1 MHTSGVRSVAQ
12 RSRSLGVVGAG
23 LALAVGALV
32 VLPSLAA
39 ASTTTVSFS
48 YTGSAQSWTVPAG
61 VSSITVTAYGAQG
74 GGSLGGEGGETE
86 GTLPVSAGQVVEV
99 YVGGQGTTGAT
110 SAYPAGGPGG
120 YFDDGGTKVNFGDGG
135 GGYSG
140 VYIAASNEEVLA
152 GGGGGQGSDGYNDGG
167 AGGAGGGDGPGS
179 PGAYSTNPDSTALKG
194 SPGAGASQSAGGGA
208 GGNYAGLSYTEPT
221 AGGNAGVDAGSGGIT
236 GYVYY
241 GEFNAGGGGGGGG
254 GFYGGGGGG
263 GDYEYG
269 TGAGGGGG
277 SGVVQGGTVVT
288 SAAGVQSGNGE
299 VEISYVAAV
308 APAITSASSTTFTG
322 GEASS
327 FTFSATGNPAP
338 SFSESGTL
346 PKGVT
351 LATSGV
357 LSGTP
362 EEEGSFPIVVTAAN
376 GVSPDATQ
384 DFTLTVTLGSLGVA
398 PEITSASSATFT
410 GGEAS
415 SFSFSATG
423 NPAPEITES
432 GTLPKGVS
440 FQGGTGT
447 ASISG
452 TPEQDGTFALT
463 LTAANG
469 VSPDATEDF
478 TLFVTPGKLVAKV
491 SPGNATATLTSGVL
505 SFVSPPGNLAFPA
518 ITLDGQDQT
527 TTAGVAIGISD
538 GTGSGAG
545 WQLDATSTTFTDG
558 SDSLPASAVS
568 VASAPTVGCDQGA
581 TCVLA
586 QDAVS
591 YPYVL
596 PAGTAAPTA
605 TALFSA
611 ATGTGMG
618 DQTVTPSFSL
628 AVPANAAAGAYSATW
643 TFSLVSGP

>member
-1 MHTSGVRSVAQ
+1 MHKTLVRGTT
-12 RSRSLGVVGAG
+12 RRLRTLGVVGAG
-23 LALAVGALV
+23 LALVAGALV

-61 VSSITVTAYGAQG
+61 VSSITVTVTGASGSAASVGDG
-74 GGSLGGEGGETE
+74 GSSGGEVSGTLSGSLGGDTF
-86 GTLPVSAGQVVEV
+86 TL
-99 YVGGQGTTGAT
+99 YVGDSTGGGAGAPCVGKCFNESYAAGTG
-110 SAYPAGGPGG
+110 
-120 YFDDGGTKVNFGDGG
+120 GDGG
-135 GGYSG
+135 GASWVASASACSSGYL
-140 VYIAASNEEVLA
+140 AS
-152 GGGGGQGSDGYNDGG
+152 YCF
-167 AGGAGGGDGPGS
+167 
-179 PGAYSTNPDSTALKG
+179 
-194 SPGAGASQSAGGGA
+194 
-208 GGNYAGLSYTEPT
+208 
-221 AGGNAGVDAGSGGIT
+221 I
-236 GYVYY
+236 
-241 GEFNAGGGGGGGG
+241 AGGGGGGGG
-254 GFYGGGGGG
+254 APSPDTSGGITGSNGSAGVSGSEGGGGSGQFDGSNGSNSTSSAPIATGGAGGDGSEYGGGGGG
-263 GDYEYG
+263 GGSGY
-269 TGAGGGGG
+269 GGGGG
-277 SGVVQGGTVVT
+277 GGGGWGQGFGGSGGSGGSYVDSANATNTTV
-288 SAAGVQSGNGE
+288 SSSSGAASGAAG
-299 VEISYVAAV
+299 EIEITYTPAT
-308 APAITSASSTTFTG
+308 APEITSASSTTFTG

-351 LATSGV
+351 LAPSGV

-362 EEEGSFPIVVTAAN
+362 EQDGTFAIVVTAAN

-384 DFTLTVTLGSLGVA
+384 DFSLTVTLGSLGVA
-398 PEITSASSATFT
+398 PEISSASSTTFV

-415 SFSFSATG
+415 SFSVTASG
-423 NPAPEITES
+423 NPAPQISES

-440 FQGGTGT
+440 FQGGAGT

-469 VSPDATEDF
+469 VSPDSTQDF
-478 TLFVTPGKLVAKV
+478 TLEVSAGRLVADTGT
-491 SPGNATATLTSGVL
+491 GNAAATLASGVL

-527 TTAGVAIGISD
+527 TTASVAIGISD

-568 VASAPTVGCDQGA
+568 VASAPPVACDQGA

-586 QDAVS
+586 QNAVS

-596 PAGTAAPTA
+596 PAGTSPPVA

-611 ATGTGMG
+611 ASGTGMG

-628 AVPANAAAGAYSATW
+628 DVPANAAAGAYSATW